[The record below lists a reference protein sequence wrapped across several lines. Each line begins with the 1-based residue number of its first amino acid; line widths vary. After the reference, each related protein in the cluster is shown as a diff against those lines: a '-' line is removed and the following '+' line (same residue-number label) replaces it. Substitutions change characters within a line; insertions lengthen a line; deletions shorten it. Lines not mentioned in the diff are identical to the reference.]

1 MEGKDWHE
9 IHLTGDRVSYT
20 LHELQCGT
28 SYSFYLVAFNSAGHG
43 NSTEII
49 SAKTDGSGKCKII
62 NSLISLTPD
71 SFKHFIQIPKLR
83 NIRFSMI

>member
-49 SAKTDGSGKCKII
+49 SAKTDGSGKYKCNNIFNSII
-62 NSLISLTPD
+62 
-71 SFKHFIQIPKLR
+71 F
-83 NIRFSMI
+83 